1 MRPRPHRTLPLLLLL
16 AVSACAVTPRPM
28 PVAGVAPGAAPQ
40 RLDGSGTPA
49 VRRGGGAGM
58 PARGASGRGCGA
70 SVLDSPVA
78 AQRLMAATFAEG
90 PREAEA
96 RVMGCRPVF
105 RAL

>member
-1 MRPRPHRTLPLLLLL
+1 MRPRPYRTLPLLLLL
-16 AVSACAVTPRPM
+16 AVSACAATPRPR

-49 VRRGGGAGM
+49 ARSGSGAGL
-58 PARGASGRGCGA
+58 PAREAAGRGCGA

>member
-1 MRPRPHRTLPLLLLL
+1 MRPRPYRTLPLLLLL
-16 AVSACAVTPRPM
+16 AVSACAATPRPM
-28 PVAGVAPGAAPQ
+28 PVAGVAPGAAPH
-40 RLDGSGTPA
+40 RPDGSGTPA
-49 VRRGGGAGM
+49 VRRGGAGM
-58 PARGASGRGCGA
+58 PARGAGGRGCGA

-96 RVMGCRPVF
+96 RVIGCRPVF